1 MRKSICQNPTWENGG
16 KSGMP
21 PTIKS
26 KNHNSNTEKV
36 VTWQKDIKG
45 EDAFQREDR
54 SMIN

>member
-1 MRKSICQNPTWENGG
+1 MQYLLTMRKSICQNLTRENGG

-36 VTWQKDIKG
+36 MT
-45 EDAFQREDR
+45 
-54 SMIN
+54 